1 MPYEP
6 TPELNDVLIWEHC
19 DPPTGVTIIGWDV
32 SGGVDLPLRSFTA
45 LNEAYQTARA
55 HAEYKPTERVD
66 SGPLEAPHVE
76 VLPTLTQ
83 P

>member
-1 MPYEP
+1 MMPYEP

-55 HAEYKPTERVD
+55 HAEYNHLSVWILGRSRPRIWKCYRP
-66 SGPLEAPHVE
+66 
-76 VLPTLTQ
+76 
-83 P
+83 